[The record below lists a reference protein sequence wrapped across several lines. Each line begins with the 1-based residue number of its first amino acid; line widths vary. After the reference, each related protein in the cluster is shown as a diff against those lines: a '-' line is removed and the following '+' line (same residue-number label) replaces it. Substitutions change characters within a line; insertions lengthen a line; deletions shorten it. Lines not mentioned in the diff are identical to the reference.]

1 MRTFVSIVVVLIVAS
16 LAAGYLVL
24 TSGHR
29 RALAEVRE
37 AADIR
42 QAATHREA
50 AITARELAEDTARI
64 LATAIAPAV
73 VRGEFGALEGEL
85 AAMVRGHRLAGVIV
99 LDRAG
104 VVLATTDRRWAGR
117 TLDDPMS
124 LAALSVPTI
133 TVAPEAPA
141 PGQIEIQAPL
151 VVGSERVG
159 TLRVMVEL
167 GFLAVTAGGSAVHPP
182 GGSAS

>member
-1 MRTFVSIVVVLIVAS
+1 MRTVVSIVVVLIVVG
-16 LAAGYLVL
+16 LLTGYWML

-29 RALAEVRE
+29 RALDEIRE
-37 AADIR
+37 TAAMQRTAD
-42 QAATHREA
+42 HREA
-50 AITARELAEDTARI
+50 VVTARELAEDTARI

-73 VRGEFGALEGEL
+73 IRGEFGALEGEL
-85 AAMVRGHRLAGVIV
+85 AAMVRGHRLAGIIV

-124 LAALSVPTI
+124 LKAMDIHQI

-141 PGQIEIQAPL
+141 PGQIEVQAPL

-167 GFLAVTAGGSAVHPP
+167 GSLAAINGDPGTRPP
-182 GGSAS
+182 AAPVS